1 MKSFSVNNSSPLL
14 ANSNNASYIYVSISL
29 FGYWETRIGWFFG
42 MVSINW
48 FDSGE
53 YSKKYVTGI
62 KVLTYIRC
70 VDFGSVYIL
79 RGFIGFAHVGLGL
92 TQLDFL
98 ISLLLISMNNF
109 VRFFGLISVWS
120 LLTLKPK
127 IRNRGP
133 VLKLFWL
140 MSLKLRV
147 ASLCL
152 DVALDSSSLHMTS
165 IRVTPSMVVICR
177 STIGICGRRIVIW
190 LLRVIIFVI
199 LVLIGITLRI
209 LVLHSW
215 VSFSAIGIFLRRWL
229 NISVS
234 RGIPGSSLT
243 HSLS

>member
-1 MKSFSVNNSSPLL
+1 MKSFSVNKSSPLL

-70 VDFGSVYIL
+70 MDFGSIYIL
-79 RGFIGFAHVGLGL
+79 WGLIGFAHVGLGL
-92 TQLDFL
+92 TQLEFL
-98 ISLLLISMNNF
+98 ISLFLIFVNNF

-127 IRNRGP
+127 IRNRWP
-133 VLKLFWL
+133 VLILFWL

-152 DVALDSSSLHMTS
+152 VVALDSSSLHITS
-165 IRVTPSMVVICR
+165 IWVSPSMVVICR

-190 LLRVIIFVI
+190 LLWVKFFVI
-199 LVLIGITLRI
+199 LVLVGITLRI
-209 LVLHSW
+209 LVIHSC
-215 VSFSAIGIFLRRWL
+215 VSFSAISIFLWRL
-229 NISVS
+229 
-234 RGIPGSSLT
+234 
-243 HSLS
+243 